1 MSFSTQECRARNNFA
16 WKLDQD
22 KQKTCKWSGNSWG
35 KGQEDSTILE
45 IINHT
50 FIGGQACTIDLCIG
64 VLYGCHLLVR
74 YWRISDEYLCF
85 CYCIFGGLK
94 RYLHRRYPRRCK
106 PHQWKMLAHLPPGLP
121 GKPSINW
128 NSVSCMQCFFV
139 NCWLLHGYIRI
150 TTAFMAQKPAEPK
163 DLPRQWSSNVR
174 SSTVTDIQTVLVED
188 IWQTLGL
195 QTALQLTSWNHCKV
209 IQGLPGLEHLLME
222 SCTW

>member
-1 MSFSTQECRARNNFA
+1 MK
-16 WKLDQD
+16 WKFM
-22 KQKTCKWSGNSWG
+22 G

-94 RYLHRRYPRRCK
+94 RYLHQRYPRRCK

-128 NSVSCMQCFFV
+128 NSVRCMQCF
-139 NCWLLHGYIRI
+139 LLIVGSCMV
-150 TTAFMAQKPAEPK
+150 ASGSP
-163 DLPRQWSSNVR
+163 LPSWHR
-174 SSTVTDIQTVLVED
+174 SLQSPRTFQGN
-188 IWQTLGL
+188 GL
-195 QTALQLTSWNHCKV
+195 QMCEVQQWLIFKLFWWKTFGKH
-209 IQGLPGLEHLLME
+209 
-222 SCTW
+222 